1 MSDKSKWR
9 VHHPAA
15 EMYAR
20 EHKQGQLS
28 RREFLARATSLGIG
42 ATAAYGLIGLHAPA
56 VRADGHGKMKGGTI
70 RVQMSV
76 RELKDTRTYDWSE
89 LGNETRGNLEYLVE
103 YNNDGSFRPM
113 LLDSWQI
120 NDDATVYTLN
130 VRKGVKWDNGDPL
143 TAQHIAFNIERW
155 CEKDAEG
162 NSMAGRM
169 GTLID
174 ESTQR
179 VKAGVIKVMDDYTL
193 MLELPDP
200 DISLIAGFSDY
211 PAAIVHPSYNPSDTM
226 NAIGTGPYKLVQLD
240 VGVKAV
246 LERKPN
252 HDWWGTAVYGGPHL
266 DRIEYIDYGTEPSG
280 WLAAFE
286 SEEIDMVHE
295 SVGEFIDV
303 FDGLDLKKSEIVTM
317 GTIVIR
323 PNQLAEVE
331 GRRPYADKRVR
342 QALQMA
348 VDNSVLLELGYGN
361 RGSVAENHHIG
372 PIHPEYAPLP
382 KQVVDKKK
390 AMELMQE
397 AGMAGFEHEIM
408 SIDDDWRRN
417 TTDAAAAQLREAGFK
432 VKRTVLPGST
442 FWNDWTKYPFSST
455 NWNGRPLGVQIW
467 ALAYRSGEAWNEF
480 GWSNAEFDSLL
491 KDALSI
497 ADADKRREI
506 AAKGEALIQDEGV
519 TIQPYWRSLY
529 RHTTDKVVDAPM
541 HVSFE
546 HHHYKWGVTS

>member
-1 MSDKSKWR
+1 MPEHPKWR
-9 VHHPAA
+9 LRHPAA

-20 EHKQGQLS
+20 EHRAGQLG

-42 ATAAYGLIGLHAPA
+42 ATAAYGLIGLAPP
-56 VRADGHGKMKGGTI
+56 VLADGHAKKKGGTI

-76 RELKDTRTYDWSE
+76 RELKDTRTFDWSE
-89 LGNETRGNLEYLVE
+89 IGNESRGNLEYLVE
-103 YNNDGSFRPM
+103 YNNDGTFRPM
-113 LLDSWQI
+113 LLDSWDI

-130 VRKGVKWDNGDPL
+130 VRKGVEWDNGDML
-143 TAQHIAFNIERW
+143 TAEHIAFNIERW

-179 VKAGVIKVMDDYTL
+179 VKAGVIKVMNDHTL
-193 MLELPDP
+193 MLRLPSP

-211 PAAIVHPSYNPSDTM
+211 PAGIVHPSYNGDTM
-226 NAIGTGPYKLVQLD
+226 NAVGTGPYKLVQLD

-246 LERKPN
+246 LERK
-252 HDWWGTAVYGGPHL
+252 DRKWWGTEVYGGPYL
-266 DRIEYIDYGTEPSG
+266 DRIEYIDYGTEPSA

-286 SEEIDMVHE
+286 SEEIDTVYE

-303 FDGLDLKKSEIVTM
+303 FDDLGLRKYEVTTM
-317 GTIVIR
+317 STIVIR
-323 PNQLAEVE
+323 PNQLAEIE
-331 GRRPYADKRVR
+331 GFRPYADKRVR

-348 VDNSVLLELGYGN
+348 VDNEVLLELGYGN
-361 RGSVAENHHIG
+361 RGAVAENHHVG

-382 KQVVDKKK
+382 KQEVNRKM
-390 AMELMQE
+390 AMSLLQE
-397 AGMAGFEHEIM
+397 ADMADFEHELM

-417 TTDAAAAQLREAGFK
+417 TTDAVAAQLRDAGIK

-442 FWNDWTKYPFSST
+442 FWNDWAKYPFSST
-455 NWNGRPLGVQIW
+455 NWNQRPLGVQVW
-467 ALAYRSGEAWNEF
+467 ALAYRSGEDWNEF
-480 GWSNAEFDSLL
+480 GWASAEFDALL
-491 KDALSI
+491 KEALSI

-506 AAKGEALIQDEGV
+506 AAKGEKLIQDEGV

-529 RHTTDKVVDAPM
+529 RHATDRVVDVDM
-541 HVSFE
+541 HVAFE
-546 HHHYKWGVTS
+546 HHHYKWSLA